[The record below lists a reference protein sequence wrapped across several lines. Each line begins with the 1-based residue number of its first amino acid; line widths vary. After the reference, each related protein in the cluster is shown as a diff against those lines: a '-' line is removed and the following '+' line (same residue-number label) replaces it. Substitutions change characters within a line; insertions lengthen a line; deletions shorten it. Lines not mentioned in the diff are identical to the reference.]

1 MGQIMHGLGLT
12 PNMSIISL
20 NFCSLSM
27 LLTWVA
33 KYTQTKTSELHD
45 ANVCVVWTLDRHTLT
60 FFRLFEQCERDNAI
74 V

>member
-1 MGQIMHGLGLT
+1 MGQIMLGLGLT

-33 KYTQTKTSELHD
+33 KYIQTKTSELHD
-45 ANVCVVWTLDRHTLT
+45 ANVCVVWTSEYAHSN
-60 FFRLFEQCERDNAI
+60 FFRLFDTVQER
-74 V
+74 